1 MREIRKS
8 VAVYAESTFKR
19 NPGIATW
26 ASMLKYKKHMMET
39 TGSETTSTNKRG
51 ELLSVINAL
60 KKVNEPCNVTIYTS
74 SGYVYTGV
82 NCYMAKWAENEWTRS
97 KGRPLANAELW
108 QNLYALCE
116 KHNVTVM
123 LLRNKT
129 VNKYTSHLVELA
141 KKTLLS
147 AINSMKRALNFAI
160 EH

>member
-1 MREIRKS
+1 
-8 VAVYAESTFKR
+8 
-19 NPGIATW
+19 
-26 ASMLKYKKHMMET
+26 
-39 TGSETTSTNKRG
+39 
-51 ELLSVINAL
+51 
-60 KKVNEPCNVTIYTS
+60 
-74 SGYVYTGV
+74 
-82 NCYMAKWAENEWTRS
+82 MAQIT
-97 KGRPLANAELW
+97 
-108 QNLYALCE
+108 ALCE